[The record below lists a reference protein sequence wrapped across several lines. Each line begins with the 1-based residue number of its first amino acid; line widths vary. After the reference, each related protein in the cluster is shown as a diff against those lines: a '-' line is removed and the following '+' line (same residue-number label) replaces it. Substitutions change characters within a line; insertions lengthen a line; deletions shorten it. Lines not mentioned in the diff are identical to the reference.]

1 MFIGDPVSPTGDP
14 SDAPQALSLAMGFSQ
29 SSPRLHCLRMDEEC
43 GSNCIVTSSH
53 SCESLCSLRHAS
65 SVDGIKTLRGRASWH
80 GKLQTRPSSTGRG
93 GDRDDNR
100 G

>member
-29 SSPRLHCLRMDEEC
+29 SSPRLHCLWVDEEC
-43 GSNCIVTSSH
+43 GSNCSVMPSRSY
-53 SCESLCSLRHAS
+53 ESLCSPLHAS
-65 SVDGIKTLRGRASWH
+65 SVDGIKTRRGRSSWH